1 MNFAAYVLQLGYLWS
16 PRMGNSVGV
25 LLPHFSIVHLAL
37 LVYSI
42 VTIASQEL
50 VFSDDLING
59 EFKVT
64 NLSIV
69 NDK

>member
-1 MNFAAYVLQLGYLWS
+1 
-16 PRMGNSVGV
+16 MGNSVGV
-25 LLPHFSIVHLAL
+25 LVSHFSIVHLSL
-37 LVYSI
+37 LVCYV

-64 NLSIV
+64 NQSIV

>member
-1 MNFAAYVLQLGYLWS
+1 
-16 PRMGNSVGV
+16 MGNSVGV

-37 LVYSI
+37 LVCSI